1 MNPVR
6 VLNSNGSGMKIL
18 KVLLLIS
25 LATLL
30 LTTAVVGY
38 CWVNRAP
45 LLEKAANQATRELFD
60 DTLRLK
66 SVEIKNGKLLI
77 QGLEGIMTMDTRRVP
92 IQIEKLETETPLW
105 ESLLTRRSEIRF
117 HGFRPK
123 SSVQSTPISG
133 LLRLRGGATQS
144 ISLRTQLNRVWIEDY
159 AWIDPVSF
167 NGLRGYVSGNVRI
180 RIDSNENATFEIDL
194 KSEPEGGEVPARF
207 LEFAL
212 PYLPKAQNTKNLR
225 DRIKKVEGVKFVN
238 SIISAKTTEPGKI
251 QAEMKMLFPEIN
263 INLNLNLT
271 ILVDE
276 EHAFLRA
283 FKLLGLF
290 KIRNS

>member
-1 MNPVR
+1 
-6 VLNSNGSGMKIL
+6 MKIL
-18 KVLLLIS
+18 KVLLLIGLAGLL
-25 LATLL
+25 LAT
-30 LTTAVVGY
+30 AVFAYGWTKRVS
-38 CWVNRAP
+38 
-45 LLEKAANQATRELFD
+45 LLEKAANQATRELFEG
-60 DTLRLK
+60 TLRLK
-66 SVEIKNGKLLI
+66 SVEIQNSKLII
-77 QGLEGIMTMDTRRVP
+77 QGLEGTMTMDTRKVP
-92 IQIEKLETETPLW
+92 VQIEKLETETPLW
-105 ESLLTRRSEIRF
+105 ESLITRRSEIRF

-123 SSVQSTPISG
+123 NAAQSTPLSG
-133 LLRLRGGATQS
+133 TLRLRSGQTQS
-144 ISLRTQLNRVWIEDY
+144 VSLRTQLNRVWIEDY

-167 NGLRGYVSGNVRI
+167 EGLRGFVSGNVRLK
-180 RIDSNENATFEIDL
+180 IDSDENAKFEIDL

-212 PYLPKAQNTKNLR
+212 PYLPKAQNTKDLR
-225 DRIKKVEGVKFVN
+225 ERIKKVEGVKFVN

>member
-1 MNPVR
+1 
-6 VLNSNGSGMKIL
+6 MKIL

-25 LATLL
+25 LAILL
-30 LTTAVVGY
+30 LATAVVGY
-38 CWVNRAP
+38 CWKNRVP
-45 LLEKAANQATRELFD
+45 LLEKAMNQAIRELFEG
-60 DTLRLK
+60 TLRLK
-66 SVEIKNGKLLI
+66 SVDIKNGKLLI
-77 QGLEGIMTMDTRRVP
+77 QGIEGVMTMDTRQVP

-105 ESLLTRRSEIRF
+105 ETLLTRRSEIRF

-123 SSVQSTPISG
+123 NADQSTPISG
-133 LLRLRGGATQS
+133 SLRLRGNETQS
-144 ISLRTQLNRVWIEDY
+144 ASLRAQISRVWIEDY

-167 NGLRGYVSGNVRI
+167 NGLRGYVSGNIRI
-180 RIDSNENATFEIDL
+180 RIDSNEKAKFEIDL

-212 PYLPKAQNTKNLR
+212 PYLPKAQNTKDLR

-290 KIRNS
+290 KIQAGAK

>member
-1 MNPVR
+1 
-6 VLNSNGSGMKIL
+6 MKIL
-18 KVLLLIS
+18 KVLLFGVLVG
-25 LATLL
+25 LL
-30 LTTAVVGY
+30 VAAAGGAYLWSKRV
-38 CWVNRAP
+38 P
-45 LLEKAANQATRELFD
+45 LLERTVNQASHELFEG
-60 DTLRLK
+60 TLRLK
-66 SVEIKNGKLLI
+66 SVDIKDGKLLI
-77 QGLEGIMTMDTRRVP
+77 QGLEGILNMDTRKVP

-117 HGFRPK
+117 YGFRPQNAE
-123 SSVQSTPISG
+123 QSTPLSG
-133 LLRLRGGATQS
+133 ILRLRGGATQS

-159 AWIDPVSF
+159 AWIDPANF
-167 NGLRGYVSGNVRI
+167 DGLRGFVSGNI
-180 RIDSNENATFEIDL
+180 RLKIDSSEKAAFEIDL

-212 PYLPKAQNTKNLR
+212 PYLPKAQNTKELR
-225 DRIKKVEGVKFVN
+225 NRIQKVEGVKFVN

-290 KIRNS
+290 KIQAGAK